1 MDGNALNFDDTATIQ
16 CSDDDGDGLPD
27 CCNYMGWECSVCGG
41 CISTEYGPYASE
53 EECYRETGC
62 SNAFYE
68 SYMAWAGFSGQTDLS
83 EEEIIDGYCT
93 KCQSDSMPSP
103 YSDGCGCCDGEYSI
117 IRWACT
123 RSSDSGGAFFDQEV
137 GGVCVSSTNPNFPY
151 ATQEECE
158 AGCPEEEE
166 GFDCDDFDTFTSQE
180 QDLVCC
186 GCDPG
191 CSFVPYLPQE
201 LMVLC
206 GCCDSNILKLDKPID
221 ISNMDRLI
229 AKLKNKIGKTKSP
242 QFDRL
247 KELAGL
253 KKRK

>member
-1 MDGNALNFDDTATIQ
+1 M
-16 CSDDDGDGLPD
+16 S
-27 CCNYMGWECSVCGG
+27 
-41 CISTEYGPYASE
+41 
-53 EECYRETGC
+53 
-62 SNAFYE
+62 
-68 SYMAWAGFSGQTDLS
+68 DLS

-158 AGCPEEEE
+158 AGCPE
-166 GFDCDDFDTFTSQE
+166 FDCDDFDTLTSPE
-180 QDLVCC
+180 QGLICC

-191 CSFVPYLPQE
+191 CDFVNNLPSE
-201 LMVLC
+201 LMAMC
-206 GCCDSNILKLDKPID
+206 GCCDVNMRLNEPINPSDVDKIVNK
-221 ISNMDRLI
+221 I
-229 AKLKNKIGKTKSP
+229 KNKNNST
-242 QFDRL
+242 QFNRL

-253 KKRK
+253 KK